1 MNDLYESSG
10 QRLPYPDQ
18 NMSSE
23 FVNRWREPG
32 DEDRTIIPVLSDK
45 SLQINDKA
53 VTYRIADNGWD
64 MYNKSD
70 IRVVSGSFLRCRSM
84 SVRYDFKCEWLKPI
98 YLKGASVSFDAGNV
112 FVIKD
117 KSLKGRDPEQ
127 IGLGARSIPPQRSY
141 SLRFNITL

>member
-1 MNDLYESSG
+1 MTRTELLY
-10 QRLPYPDQ
+10 R
-18 NMSSE
+18 
-23 FVNRWREPG
+23 F
-32 DEDRTIIPVLSDK
+32 LSDK

-98 YLKGASVSFDAGNV
+98 YLKGASVILMLVMFCHQK
-112 FVIKD
+112 I

-127 IGLGARSIPPQRSY
+127 IGLVREAYRHSVLI
-141 SLRFNITL
+141 RFALVLLFNNENDDEKV